1 MPYLP
6 ITLPSRGLHI
16 DSAYSTL
23 PPGFTLDS
31 LNVLPYD
38 AYKGK
43 QRLGQRRA
51 LLGAFQFNTIPTAL
65 TREVQAIVRADAYV
79 SEFATTILRQR
90 CIVVAGGEVY
100 IIDPGITTPVA
111 ATYAAS
117 TSKLNST
124 GDISVAIF
132 GNYAYFAD
140 GKKYRRMNITTA
152 SSAATVEFWG
162 TVLSSVTVVSSAGVF
177 QCTAAN
183 LTVGQPIT
191 VTGTFP
197 AGVGITGYS
206 FHETF
211 YVRSIIS
218 TSPYQFDL
226 TRTLSSPTPGAA
238 IATTVGT
245 GLTTGVTFITSGPEM
260 TIKPSSTASSIGT
273 AKAEAGERAS
283 LLVRFGGRLAL
294 SGFTPS
300 PNNWFLSK
308 INDVDDWVP
317 GSTPDDA
324 VAGNLSTKFSIPGE
338 PIIALIPMA
347 ESGLL
352 FAGRHTMTYLSADP
366 VFDTQARMIEL
377 SRSVGIVSA
386 KAWCVSD
393 SQTVYIMAQ
402 DGLYRV
408 RPNEFQVTQS
418 GRITG
423 GRLDSFFQ
431 SQKFDKLN
439 CSLGFD
445 PEIQNIYCIMSR
457 IDLPSSSTHLVYSQA
472 TDSFWAIRTGWT
484 DFQAP
489 SCIGEFPFGDARSPV
504 LALGSTSG
512 YLGWFDRNLTS
523 GVDGQAATGYKG
535 AGSPFVVDNDE
546 AAAQKIVSSLTIG
559 PVVSPNLSQVMLR
572 DMRVELTMDEPQ
584 EVGDFNTPNVRLT
597 GPFLSIL
604 SGQTAEEAIGEAIVN
619 VTVTYDPSFPAVVL
633 DGGVPFDSRT
643 NLLLRSQELTTT
655 PWGLGNTTLFI
666 PNNVLAPDGTLT
678 AETLIWNNGAPV
690 RNAYTAQSLAISPT
704 TAYTFSVWIKSIGS
718 TAKTDIF
725 IASLD
730 ASNVRRYLVAQFS
743 EQTLQSSV
751 IINSGNIWTNVSTR
765 VTSYPNNWWRVE
777 VTGTSPSDTVTGQV
791 AILNGQ
797 TGNGVIGAAV
807 WGAQLEVAPA
817 ATAYIVTTSAAATAY
832 IWDAESPYEF
842 GLQNPSSPSFTEGI
856 DNAYPQSIAP
866 HTYTTLDTLITDST
880 VRTYAF
886 GDNRIYNTGVAPS
899 NAWKIQNQVDSST
912 IATLFTRDESLPD
925 TSLDTP
931 GGVYVYENATALPL
945 PNLPGSS
952 PSPRVVVSSGTYTNT
967 NSIQIGELQSGRN
980 DALRCRIRDQ
990 AVFARIDSYGVPWA
1004 IERMAALIDPMQHT
1018 KNVKG
1023 SY

>member
-6 ITLPSRGLHI
+6 ITLPSRGLHV
-16 DSAYSTL
+16 DSAYSSL

-31 LNVLPYD
+31 INVLPYD
-38 AYKGK
+38 PYKGK

-51 LLGAFQFNTIPTAL
+51 LLGAFEFNDTSPSVV
-65 TREVQAIVRADAYV
+65 TRKVQAIVRADAYV
-79 SEFATTILRQR
+79 VAVGGTTELTQR
-90 CIVVAGGEVY
+90 CVVVAGGEVY
-100 IIDPGITTPVA
+100 IIDPGDTVPTIIA
-111 ATYAAS
+111 YASS
-117 TSKLNST
+117 TSKLDDT
-124 GDISVAIF
+124 KDISVAIF

-140 GKKYRRMNITTA
+140 GEKYRRMNITL
-152 SSAATVEFWG
+152 ATNDMRVEFWG
-162 TVLSSVTVVSSAGVF
+162 TVLSNVTLNNAGHIIFTATPLRIGDPIVITGSFAAGGGQGTISGYSFQQTVYVKQLVGTANTEVHLSATYDGATF
-177 QCTAAN
+177 GAN
-183 LTVGQPIT
+183 LTT
-191 VTGTFP
+191 TSGT
-197 AGVGITGYS
+197 TN
-206 FHETF
+206 
-211 YVRSIIS
+211 
-218 TSPYQFDL
+218 
-226 TRTLSSPTPGAA
+226 
-238 IATTVGT
+238 
-245 GLTTGVTFITSGPEM
+245 GLTFIISGPEM
-260 TIKPSSTASSIGT
+260 TIKPSSNASSIGK
-273 AKAEAGERAS
+273 AGAEAGERAS

-338 PIIALIPMA
+338 PIVALIPMA

-393 SQTVYIMAQ
+393 AQTVYIMAQ

-445 PEIQNIYCIMSR
+445 PEIQNIYCILSR
-457 IDLPSSSTHLVYSQA
+457 TDLPSSSTHLVYSQA

-484 DFQAP
+484 AFQAP

-504 LALGSTSG
+504 LALGSEDG

-523 GVDGQAATGYKG
+523 GVDGQAAVGYKG
-535 AGSPFVVDNDE
+535 GSSPFTVNNLQ

-572 DMRVELTMDEPQ
+572 DMRIELTMDEPQ
-584 EVGDFNTPNVRLT
+584 EVVDFNTPNVRLT

-619 VTVTYDPSFPAVVL
+619 VTVRYDPSFPAVVL
-633 DGGVPFDSRT
+633 DGG
-643 NLLLRSQELTTT
+643 
-655 PWGLGNTTLFI
+655 
-666 PNNVLAPDGTLT
+666 
-678 AETLIWNNGAPV
+678 
-690 RNAYTAQSLAISPT
+690 
-704 TAYTFSVWIKSIGS
+704 
-718 TAKTDIF
+718 
-725 IASLD
+725 D
-730 ASNVRRYLVAQFS
+730 AS
-743 EQTLQSSV
+743 V
-751 IINSGNIWTNVSTR
+751 I
-765 VTSYPNNWWRVE
+765 PRVE
-777 VTGTSPSDTVTGQV
+777 DPVGGYDFGVPVFVGTTG
-791 AILNGQ
+791 INL
-797 TGNGVIGAAV
+797 
-807 WGAQLEVAPA
+807 
-817 ATAYIVTTSAAATAY
+817 
-832 IWDAESPYEF
+832 
-842 GLQNPSSPSFTEGI
+842 
-856 DNAYPQSIAP
+856 AYPQSLAP
-866 HTYTTLDTLITDST
+866 HTYTTLDTLITDPT
-880 VRTYAF
+880 ARTYAF
-886 GDNRIYNTGVAPS
+886 GDNRIYNTGSPPS
-899 NAWKIQNQVDSST
+899 NGWKIQNEVNVGNIQ
-912 IATLFTRDESLPD
+912 TLFTRDESLPG

-931 GGVYVYENATALPL
+931 GGVYVYGDGIPTALPL
-945 PNLPGSS
+945 PTLPGSS
-952 PSPRVVVSSGTYTNT
+952 QSPRIVVSSGTYTNT

-990 AVFARIDSYGVPWA
+990 AVFARIDSNGVPWA
-1004 IERMAALIDPMQHT
+1004 IERMAALIDPMTHT

-1023 SY
+1023 TY

>member
-6 ITLPSRGLHI
+6 ITLPSRGLHV
-16 DSAYSTL
+16 DSAYSSL

-51 LLGAFQFNTIPTAL
+51 LLGAFEFNTIPTAL

-79 SEFATTILRQR
+79 DVSGTTILKQR

-111 ATYAAS
+111 ATYAPS

-124 GDISVAIF
+124 GNISVAIF

-152 SSAATVEFWG
+152 TSAATVEFWG

-183 LTVGQPIT
+183 LTAGQPIT
-191 VTGTFP
+191 VTGSFP
-197 AGVGITGYS
+197 SGVAISGYS

-226 TRTLSSPTPGAA
+226 TRTFTGTTPGPA
-238 IATTVGT
+238 IATTVGS
-245 GLTTGVTFITSGPEM
+245 GSTTGVTFITSGPEM

-408 RPNEFQVTQS
+408 RPNEFQITQS

-431 SQKFDKLN
+431 SQKFDQLN
-439 CSLGFD
+439 CSLGYD

-457 IDLPSSSTHLVYSQA
+457 TDLPSSSTHLVYSQA
-472 TDSFWAIRTGWT
+472 TDSFWTIRTGWT
-484 DFQAP
+484 AFQAP

-504 LALGSTSG
+504 LALGSEDG
-512 YLGWFDRNLTS
+512 YVGWFDRDLTS
-523 GVDGQAATGYKG
+523 GVDGQAATGYKSG
-535 AGSPFVVDNDE
+535 TVFTVDNNT

-559 PVVSPNLSQVMLR
+559 PVISPNLSQVMLR

-584 EVGDFNTPNVRLT
+584 EQTNFNVPNVRLT
-597 GPFLSIL
+597 GPFLSVL

-619 VTVTYDPSFPAVVL
+619 VTVTYDDSFPAVVL
-633 DGGVPFDSRT
+633 DGGLPSTSSWDPVSPYIFGVPAFGA
-643 NLLLRSQELTTT
+643 LTTGIECGY
-655 PWGLGNTTLFI
+655 P
-666 PNNVLAPDGTLT
+666 
-678 AETLIWNNGAPV
+678 E
-690 RNAYTAQSLAISPT
+690 SL
-704 TAYTFSVWIKSIGS
+704 
-718 TAKTDIF
+718 
-725 IASLD
+725 
-730 ASNVRRYLVAQFS
+730 
-743 EQTLQSSV
+743 
-751 IINSGNIWTNVSTR
+751 
-765 VTSYPNNWWRVE
+765 
-777 VTGTSPSDTVTGQV
+777 
-791 AILNGQ
+791 
-797 TGNGVIGAAV
+797 
-807 WGAQLEVAPA
+807 
-817 ATAYIVTTSAAATAY
+817 
-832 IWDAESPYEF
+832 
-842 GLQNPSSPSFTEGI
+842 
-856 DNAYPQSIAP
+856 AP
-866 HTYTTLDTLITDST
+866 HTYTTTDTLITDPT
-880 VRTYAF
+880 ARTYSF
-886 GDNRIYNTGVAPS
+886 GDNRIYNLGSAPT
-899 NAWKIQNQVDSST
+899 NNWAIQNDTGPSY
-912 IATLFTRDESLPD
+912 ATLFVRDESLPGV
-925 TSLDTP
+925 SLDTP
-931 GGVYVYENATALPL
+931 GGVYVYGNATGLPL
-945 PNLPGSS
+945 PTLPGSS
-952 PSPRVVVSSGTYTNT
+952 PSPRIVVSSGTYTNT
-967 NSIQIGELQSGRN
+967 NYIQIGELQSGRN

-1004 IERMAALIDPMQHT
+1004 VERMAALIDPMPHT

-1023 SY
+1023 TY

>member
-6 ITLPSRGLHI
+6 ITLPSRGLHV
-16 DSAYSTL
+16 DSAYSSL

-51 LLGAFQFNTIPTAL
+51 LLGAFQFNTIPTSA

-79 SEFATTILRQR
+79 NNVLTQR
-90 CIVVAGGEVY
+90 CVVVAGGEVY
-100 IIDPGITTPVA
+100 IIDPGVTTPVA

-140 GKKYRRMNITTA
+140 GNKYRRMNITANPA
-152 SSAATVEFWG
+152 SSATVEFWG
-162 TVLSSVTVVSSAGVF
+162 TVLSNVVVYNTTGHFQSDVATLSVGD
-177 QCTAAN
+177 
-183 LTVGQPIT
+183 PIV
-191 VTGTFP
+191 VTGTFA
-197 AGVGITGYS
+197 AGGGNITLYS
-206 FHETF
+206 NQETF
-211 YVRSIIS
+211 YVKQIVSA
-218 TSPYQFDL
+218 TAPYEFVL
-226 TRTLSSPTPGAA
+226 TRDPVVATGAA
-238 IATTVGT
+238 IATTKT
-245 GLTTGVTFITSGPEM
+245 GASGSTNGVTFITSGPEM
-260 TIKPSSTASSIGT
+260 TIKPPAINVGA
-273 AKAEAGERAS
+273 AKAEQGARAS

-317 GSTPDDA
+317 GSGTANEDA

-338 PIIALIPMA
+338 PIVAIIPMA

-366 VFDTQARMIEL
+366 VFETQARMIEL

-393 SQTVYIMAQ
+393 AQTVYIMAQ

-431 SQKFDKLN
+431 SQKFDQLN

-445 PEIQNIYCIMSR
+445 PEIQNIYCILSR
-457 IDLPSSSTHLVYSQA
+457 TDLPSSSTHLVYSQA
-472 TDSFWAIRTGWT
+472 TDSFWTIRTGWT
-484 DFQAP
+484 AFQAP

-504 LALGSTSG
+504 LALGSEDG
-512 YLGWFDRNLTS
+512 YIGWFDRDLTS
-523 GVDGQAATGYKG
+523 GVDGQAAVGYKG
-535 AGSPFVVDNDE
+535 GPFDVTNDE

-584 EVGDFNTPNVRLT
+584 EEQDFNTPNVRLT

-633 DGGVPFDSRT
+633 DGGDVDTAPTYT
-643 NLLLRSQELTTT
+643 NTYDGGDVNTS
-655 PWGLGNTTLFI
+655 PSYPNGIDLG
-666 PNNVLAPDGTLT
+666 
-678 AETLIWNNGAPV
+678 
-690 RNAYTAQSLAISPT
+690 YAQSL
-704 TAYTFSVWIKSIGS
+704 
-718 TAKTDIF
+718 
-725 IASLD
+725 
-730 ASNVRRYLVAQFS
+730 
-743 EQTLQSSV
+743 
-751 IINSGNIWTNVSTR
+751 
-765 VTSYPNNWWRVE
+765 
-777 VTGTSPSDTVTGQV
+777 
-791 AILNGQ
+791 
-797 TGNGVIGAAV
+797 
-807 WGAQLEVAPA
+807 
-817 ATAYIVTTSAAATAY
+817 
-832 IWDAESPYEF
+832 
-842 GLQNPSSPSFTEGI
+842 
-856 DNAYPQSIAP
+856 AP
-866 HTYTTLDTLITDST
+866 HTYTTTDTLITDPT
-880 VRTYAF
+880 ARTYSF
-886 GDNRIYNTGVAPS
+886 GANRIYNLGTAPS
-899 NAWKIQNQVDSST
+899 NNWAIQNVIGLANT
-912 IATLFTRDESLPD
+912 PTLFIRDESLPG

-931 GGVYVYENATALPL
+931 GGVYVYGDGGTVLPL
-945 PNLPGSS
+945 PTLPGSS
-952 PSPRVVVSSGTYTNT
+952 PSPRIVISSGTYTNT
-967 NSIQIGELQSGRN
+967 NYIQIGELQSGRN

-1004 IERMAALIDPMQHT
+1004 VERMAALIDPMPHT

-1023 SY
+1023 TY

>member
-6 ITLPSRGLHI
+6 ITLPSRGLHV
-16 DSAYSTL
+16 DSAYSAL

-51 LLGAFQFNTIPTAL
+51 LLGAFEFNDTGPTV
-65 TREVQAIVRADAYV
+65 TRPVQAIVRADAYV
-79 SEFATTILRQR
+79 GGVLTQR
-90 CIVVAGGEVY
+90 CVVVAGGEVY
-100 IIDPGITTPVA
+100 IIDPGVTVPYKVA
-111 ATYAAS
+111 YAAS
-117 TSKLNST
+117 TSKLNAT

-140 GKKYRRMNITTA
+140 GNKYRRMNITTA
-152 SSAATVEFWG
+152 VASAEVQFWG
-162 TVLSSVTVVSSAGVF
+162 TILSSVTVISSAGVF
-177 QCTAAN
+177 QCTGATV
-183 LTVGQPIT
+183 TVGQPIT
-191 VTGTFP
+191 VQGTFP
-197 AGVGITGYS
+197 AGVAITGYS

-218 TSPYQFDL
+218 TSPFQFDL
-226 TRTLSSPTPGAA
+226 TRTLSTPTPGAA
-238 IATTVGT
+238 IGTTVGS
-245 GLTTGVTFITSGPEM
+245 GSTTGVTFITSGPEM

-273 AKAEAGERAS
+273 AKAEQGARAS

-294 SGFTPS
+294 SGLIPS
-300 PNNWFLSK
+300 PNNWFISK

-338 PIIALIPMA
+338 PIVALIPMA

-366 VFDTQARMIEL
+366 VFETQARMIEL

-393 SQTVYIMAQ
+393 SQTVYVMAQ

-408 RPNEFQVTQS
+408 RPNEFQITQS

-431 SQKFDKLN
+431 SQKFDQLN
-439 CSLGFD
+439 CSLGYD
-445 PEIQNIYCIMSR
+445 PEIQNIYCILSR
-457 IDLPSSSTHLVYSQA
+457 TDLPSSSTHLVYSQA
-472 TDSFWAIRTGWT
+472 TDSFWTIRTGWT
-484 DFQAP
+484 AFQAP

-504 LALGSTSG
+504 LALGSEDG
-512 YLGWFDRNLTS
+512 YVGWFDRDLTS
-523 GVDGQAATGYKG
+523 GVDGQAATGYKSG
-535 AGSPFVVDNDE
+535 TVFEVTNDQ

-584 EVGDFNTPNVRLT
+584 ENQDFNTPNVRLT

-619 VTVTYDPSFPAVVL
+619 VTVTYDDSFPAVVL
-633 DGGVPFDSRT
+633 DGGIPNTSSWDPIASPYIFGEPVFGA
-643 NLLLRSQELTTT
+643 LTTGIECGY
-655 PWGLGNTTLFI
+655 P
-666 PNNVLAPDGTLT
+666 
-678 AETLIWNNGAPV
+678 E
-690 RNAYTAQSLAISPT
+690 SL
-704 TAYTFSVWIKSIGS
+704 
-718 TAKTDIF
+718 
-725 IASLD
+725 
-730 ASNVRRYLVAQFS
+730 
-743 EQTLQSSV
+743 
-751 IINSGNIWTNVSTR
+751 
-765 VTSYPNNWWRVE
+765 
-777 VTGTSPSDTVTGQV
+777 
-791 AILNGQ
+791 
-797 TGNGVIGAAV
+797 
-807 WGAQLEVAPA
+807 
-817 ATAYIVTTSAAATAY
+817 
-832 IWDAESPYEF
+832 
-842 GLQNPSSPSFTEGI
+842 
-856 DNAYPQSIAP
+856 AP
-866 HTYTTLDTLITDST
+866 HTYTTTDTLITDPT
-880 VRTYAF
+880 VRTYSF
-886 GDNRIYNTGVAPS
+886 GDNRIYNLGTAPS
-899 NAWKIQNQVDSST
+899 NNWAIQNHVGLSY
-912 IATLFTRDESLPD
+912 ATLFIRDESLPG

-931 GGVYVYENATALPL
+931 GGVYVYGNATNLPL
-945 PNLPGSS
+945 PTLPNSA
-952 PSPRVVVSSGTYTNT
+952 PSPRIVVSSGTYTNT
-967 NSIQIGELQSGRN
+967 NYIQIGELQSGRN

-1004 IERMAALIDPMQHT
+1004 VERMAALIDPMPHT

-1023 SY
+1023 TY

>member
-6 ITLPSRGLHI
+6 ITLPSRGLHV

-51 LLGAFQFNTIPTAL
+51 LLGAFEFNDTGPTV
-65 TREVQAIVRADAYV
+65 TRKVQAIVRADAYV
-79 SEFATTILRQR
+79 AGGATTVLRQR
-90 CIVVAGGEVY
+90 CVIVAGGEVY
-100 IIDPGITTPVA
+100 IIDPGETSPTK

-117 TSKLNST
+117 TSKLNSS

-140 GKKYRRMNITTA
+140 GEKYRRMNITVA
-152 SSAATVEFWG
+152 NGSAVVEFWG
-162 TVLSSVTVVSSAGVF
+162 TLLSGVTVNNTGHMLFTGTPLVLNQAVV
-177 QCTAAN
+177 A
-183 LTVGQPIT
+183 
-191 VTGTFP
+191 TGTF
-197 AGVGITGYS
+197 AGGGGQGTITGYS
-206 FHETF
+206 FQETF
-211 YVRSIIS
+211 YVKTVIS
-218 TSPYQFDL
+218 STEVELS
-226 TRTLSSPTPGAA
+226 RTVGGAV
-238 IATTVGT
+238 IATSTGT
-245 GLTTGVTFITSGPEM
+245 TNGLTWIVSGPEM
-260 TIKPSSTASSIGT
+260 TIKSPAINVGT
-273 AKAEAGERAS
+273 AKAEAGARAS

-317 GSTPDDA
+317 GSGTANDDA

-338 PIIALIPMA
+338 PIVALIPMA

-393 SQTVYIMAQ
+393 AQTVYIMAQ

-418 GRITG
+418 GRITS

-431 SQKFDKLN
+431 SQKFDKLD

-445 PEIQNIYCIMSR
+445 PEIQNIYCILSR
-457 IDLPSSSTHLVYSQA
+457 TDLPSSSTHLVYSQA

-535 AGSPFVVDNDE
+535 AGSPFVVDNDD

-584 EVGDFNTPNVRLT
+584 EVVDFNTPNVRLT

-633 DGGVPFDSRT
+633 DGGVPYDSRT
-643 NLLLRSQELTTT
+643 NLLLRSQELTTS
-655 PWGLGNTTLFI
+655 PWALGNTTLFI

-678 AETLIWNNGAPV
+678 AETLIWNNGTPV
-690 RNAYTAQSLAISPT
+690 RNAYTAQQLAISPT

-725 IASLD
+725 IASYD

-751 IINSGNIWTNVSTR
+751 IINSGNTWTNVSTR

-777 VTGTSPSDTVTGQV
+777 VTGTSPSDTVSGQL

-817 ATAYIVTTSAAATAY
+817 ATAYIPTTSAAVTAY

-899 NAWKIQNQVDSST
+899 NAWKIQNQVDPST
-912 IATLFTRDESLPD
+912 IASLFTRDESLPD

-931 GGVYVYENATALPL
+931 GGVYVYGDGIPTTYPL

-952 PSPRVVVSSGTYTNT
+952 PSPRVVVSSGTYNNT

>member
-6 ITLPSRGLHI
+6 ITLPSRGLHV
-16 DSAYSTL
+16 DSAYASL

-51 LLGAFQFNTIPTAL
+51 LLGAFEFNDTSPSVV
-65 TREVQAIVRADAYV
+65 TRRVQAIVRADAYIV
-79 SEFATTILRQR
+79 VGGGSTELTQR
-90 CIVVAGGEVY
+90 CVVVAGGEVY
-100 IIDPGITTPVA
+100 IIDPGDTVPALIA
-111 ATYAAS
+111 YAAS
-117 TSKLNST
+117 TSKLDDT
-124 GDISVAIF
+124 KDISVAIF

-140 GKKYRRMNITTA
+140 GEKYRRINITLDTG
-152 SSAATVEFWG
+152 SMRVEFWG
-162 TVLSSVTVVSSAGVF
+162 TLLSSVTVNNSGHISFA
-177 QCTAAN
+177 TATTFVVDQEIVA
-183 LTVGQPIT
+183 
-191 VTGTFP
+191 TGTLTG
-197 AGVGITGYS
+197 ATGTITGYT
-206 FHETF
+206 FHDTF
-211 YVRSIIS
+211 YVKTIHSS
-218 TSPYQFDL
+218 TSVE
-226 TRTLSSPTPGAA
+226 LSR
-238 IATTVGT
+238 TVGGATITTTSGTTT
-245 GLTTGVTFITSGPEM
+245 GLTWIISGPEM
-260 TIKPSSTASSIGT
+260 TIKPSSKASSIGK
-273 AKAEAGERAS
+273 AGAEAGERAS

-300 PNNWFLSK
+300 PNHWFLSK
-308 INDVDDWVP
+308 INDVDDWIP
-317 GSTPDDA
+317 GSGTASEDA

-393 SQTVYIMAQ
+393 AQTVYIMAQ

-445 PEIQNIYCIMSR
+445 PEIQNIYCILSR
-457 IDLPSSSTHLVYSQA
+457 TDLPSSSTHLVYSQA

-484 DFQAP
+484 SFQAP

-504 LALGSTSG
+504 LALGSEDG

-535 AGSPFVVDNDE
+535 VGSPFTVDNNQ

-584 EVGDFNTPNVRLT
+584 EEQDFNTPNVRLT

-633 DGGVPFDSRT
+633 DGGVPDDSRT

-655 PWGLGNTTLFI
+655 PWGLANVTLFT
-666 PNNVLAPDGTLT
+666 PNNVIAPDGTTT
-678 AETLIWNNGAPV
+678 AETLIWNNGATV
-690 RNAYTAQSLAISPT
+690 NNAYTIQSIALNAT
-704 TAYTFSVWIKSIGS
+704 TAYTYSVWIKSIGS
-718 TAKTDIF
+718 TAKTNVMLI
-725 IASLD
+725 SRD
-730 ASNVRRYLVAQFS
+730 ASNASRYLVAQFS

-751 IINSGNIWTNVSTR
+751 IINSANIWTNVSTR

-777 VTGTSPSDTVTGQV
+777 LTGTSPSDTVNGYV
-791 AILNGQ
+791 AILTGQ

-807 WGAQLEVAPA
+807 WGAQLEKAPA
-817 ATAYIVTTSAAATAY
+817 ATAYIQTTSAAVTAY

-856 DNAYPQSIAP
+856 DNAYPESLAP

-886 GDNRIYNTGVAPS
+886 GNNRIYNRGVAP
-899 NAWKIQNQVDSST
+899 NNDWVIQNDTGTSNE
-912 IATLFTRDESLPD
+912 TLFTRDESLPE

-931 GGVYVYENATALPL
+931 GGVYVYGDGIPTALPL

-952 PSPRVVVSSGTYTNT
+952 PSPRIVVSSGTYTNT
-967 NSIQIGELQSGRN
+967 NFIQIGELQSGRN

-1004 IERMAALIDPMQHT
+1004 VERMAALIDPMPHT

-1023 SY
+1023 TY

>member
-6 ITLPSRGLHI
+6 ITLPSRGLHV

-79 SEFATTILRQR
+79 SESGTTILRQR

-111 ATYAAS
+111 ANYAPS

-152 SSAATVEFWG
+152 TSAATVEFWG
-162 TVLSSVTVVSSAGVF
+162 TVLSSVTVVTSAGVF

-218 TSPYQFDL
+218 TSPYTFDL
-226 TRTLSSPTPGAA
+226 TRVLTTSPVGAA
-238 IATTVGT
+238 IGTTVGS
-245 GLTTGVTFITSGPEM
+245 GSTTGVTFITSGPEM

-273 AKAEAGERAS
+273 AKAEQGERAS

-294 SGFTPS
+294 SGFVPS

-338 PIIALIPMA
+338 PIVALIPMA

-393 SQTVYIMAQ
+393 SQTVYVMAQ

-408 RPNEFQVTQS
+408 RPNEFQITQS

-431 SQKFDKLN
+431 SQKFDQLN
-439 CSLGFD
+439 CSLGYD
-445 PEIQNIYCIMSR
+445 PEIQNIYCILSR
-457 IDLPSSSTHLVYSQA
+457 TDLPSSSTHLVYSQA
-472 TDSFWAIRTGWT
+472 TDSFWTIRTGWT
-484 DFQAP
+484 AFQAP

-504 LALGSTSG
+504 LALGSEDG
-512 YLGWFDRNLTS
+512 YVGWFDRDLTS
-523 GVDGQAATGYKG
+523 GVDGQAATGYKSG
-535 AGSPFVVDNDE
+535 TVFTVNNNT

-584 EVGDFNTPNVRLT
+584 EQTNFNDPNVRLT

-619 VTVTYDPSFPAVVL
+619 VTVTYDDSFPAVVL
-633 DGGVPFDSRT
+633 DGGLP
-643 NLLLRSQELTTT
+643 
-655 PWGLGNTTLFI
+655 NTSSWDPVSPYIF
-666 PNNVLAPDGTLT
+666 
-678 AETLIWNNGAPV
+678 GAPV
-690 RNAYTAQSLAISPT
+690 FGALTTGIECGYPESL
-704 TAYTFSVWIKSIGS
+704 
-718 TAKTDIF
+718 
-725 IASLD
+725 
-730 ASNVRRYLVAQFS
+730 
-743 EQTLQSSV
+743 
-751 IINSGNIWTNVSTR
+751 
-765 VTSYPNNWWRVE
+765 
-777 VTGTSPSDTVTGQV
+777 
-791 AILNGQ
+791 
-797 TGNGVIGAAV
+797 
-807 WGAQLEVAPA
+807 
-817 ATAYIVTTSAAATAY
+817 
-832 IWDAESPYEF
+832 
-842 GLQNPSSPSFTEGI
+842 
-856 DNAYPQSIAP
+856 AP
-866 HTYTTLDTLITDST
+866 HTYITTDTLITDPT
-880 VRTYAF
+880 VRTYSF
-886 GDNRIYNTGVAPS
+886 GDNRIYNLGTAPS
-899 NAWKIQNQVDSST
+899 NNWAIQNDTGPSY
-912 IATLFTRDESLPD
+912 ATLFIRDESLPG

-931 GGVYVYENATALPL
+931 GGVYVYGNATNLPL
-945 PNLPGSS
+945 PTLPDSS
-952 PSPRVVVSSGTYTNT
+952 PSPRIVVSSGTYTNT
-967 NSIQIGELQSGRN
+967 NYIQIGELQSGRN

-1004 IERMAALIDPMQHT
+1004 VERMAALIDPMPHT

-1023 SY
+1023 TY

>member
-6 ITLPSRGLHI
+6 ITLPSRGLHV
-16 DSAYSTL
+16 DSAYSSL

-31 LNVLPYD
+31 INVLPYD
-38 AYKGK
+38 PYKGK

-51 LLGAFQFNTIPTAL
+51 LLGAFEFNDTSPSVV
-65 TREVQAIVRADAYV
+65 TRRVQAIVRADAYV
-79 SEFATTILRQR
+79 VAVGGPTELTQR
-90 CIVVAGGEVY
+90 CVVVAGGEVY
-100 IIDPGITTPVA
+100 IIDPGDTSPNLIA
-111 ATYAAS
+111 YAAS
-117 TSKLNST
+117 TSKLDDT
-124 GDISVAIF
+124 KDISVAIF

-140 GKKYRRMNITTA
+140 GEKYRRMNITLA
-152 SSAATVEFWG
+152 PNDMRVEFWG
-162 TVLSSVTVVSSAGVF
+162 TLLSSVTVNNSGHISFA
-177 QCTAAN
+177 TATTFVVDQEIVA
-183 LTVGQPIT
+183 
-191 VTGTFP
+191 TGTL
-197 AGVGITGYS
+197 TGATGTINGYT
-206 FHETF
+206 FHDTF
-211 YVRSIIS
+211 YVKTIHSS
-218 TSPYQFDL
+218 TSVEL
-226 TRTLSSPTPGAA
+226 SRTVGGAT
-238 IATTVGT
+238 IATNSGTTT
-245 GLTTGVTFITSGPEM
+245 GLTWIISGPEM
-260 TIKPSSTASSIGT
+260 TIKPSSKASSIG
-273 AKAEAGERAS
+273 KAGDEAGARAS

-317 GSTPDDA
+317 GATPDDA

-338 PIIALIPMA
+338 PIVALIPMA

-393 SQTVYIMAQ
+393 AQTVYIMAQ

-445 PEIQNIYCIMSR
+445 PEIQNIYCILSR
-457 IDLPSSSTHLVYSQA
+457 TDLPSSSTHLVYSQA

-484 DFQAP
+484 AFQAP

-504 LALGSTSG
+504 LALGSEDG

-523 GVDGQAATGYKG
+523 GVDGQAAVGYKG
-535 AGSPFVVDNDE
+535 GSSPFTVSNLQ

-584 EVGDFNTPNVRLT
+584 EVVDFNTPNVRLT

-619 VTVTYDPSFPAVVL
+619 VTVRYDPSFPAIVL
-633 DGGVPFDSRT
+633 DGGDVF
-643 NLLLRSQELTTT
+643 TT
-655 PWGLGNTTLFI
+655 P
-666 PNNVLAPDGTLT
+666 
-678 AETLIWNNGAPV
+678 
-690 RNAYTAQSLAISPT
+690 AYTNT
-704 TAYTFSVWIKSIGS
+704 YDGG
-718 TAKTDIF
+718 
-725 IASLD
+725 
-730 ASNVRRYLVAQFS
+730 
-743 EQTLQSSV
+743 LQSET
-751 IINSGNIWTNVSTR
+751 I
-765 VTSYPNNWWRVE
+765 
-777 VTGTSPSDTVTGQV
+777 
-791 AILNGQ
+791 
-797 TGNGVIGAAV
+797 
-807 WGAQLEVAPA
+807 
-817 ATAYIVTTSAAATAY
+817 
-832 IWDAESPYEF
+832 PYT
-842 GLQNPSSPSFTEGI
+842 PSFPNGI
-856 DNAYPQSIAP
+856 NLAYPQSLAP
-866 HTYTTLDTLITDST
+866 HTYTTLDTLITDPT
-880 VRTYAF
+880 ARTYAF
-886 GDNRIYNTGVAPS
+886 GDNRIYNTGSPPT
-899 NAWKIQNQVDSST
+899 NIWKIQNEVGPLDIQ
-912 IATLFTRDESLPD
+912 TLFTRDESLPG

-931 GGVYVYENATALPL
+931 GGVYVYGDGIPTALPL
-945 PNLPGSS
+945 PTLPGSS
-952 PSPRVVVSSGTYTNT
+952 QSPRIVVSSGTYTNT
-967 NSIQIGELQSGRN
+967 NFIQIGELQSGRN

-990 AVFARIDSYGVPWA
+990 AVFARIDSNGVPWA
-1004 IERMAALIDPMQHT
+1004 IERMAALIDPMTHT

-1023 SY
+1023 TY

>member
-51 LLGAFQFNTIPTAL
+51 LLGAFEFNDTGPPAV
-65 TREVQAIVRADAYV
+65 TRKVQAIVRADAYV
-79 SEFATTILRQR
+79 AGGATTELRQR
-90 CIVVAGGEVY
+90 CVIVAGGEVY
-100 IIDPGITTPVA
+100 IIDPGETSPTK

-117 TSKLNST
+117 TSKLNSS

-140 GKKYRRMNITTA
+140 GEKYRRMNITVA
-152 SSAATVEFWG
+152 NGSAVVEFWG
-162 TVLSSVTVVSSAGVF
+162 RTLTVTSIAASKFVCTATTLVVSQPVVVFGVN
-177 QCTAAN
+177 T
-183 LTVGQPIT
+183 G
-191 VTGTFP
+191 TGTF
-197 AGVGITGYS
+197 
-206 FHETF
+206 
-211 YVRSIIS
+211 
-218 TSPYQFDL
+218 SPYTAPQLYYIVVTNGTTTFE
-226 TRTLSSPTPGAA
+226 LSTTSGGAA
-238 IATTVGT
+238 ITHNNGT
-245 GLTTGVTFITSGPEM
+245 IIGLTFLVDGPEM
-260 TIKPSSTASSIGT
+260 SIRPTGASVTKPG
-273 AKAEAGERAS
+273 AETGARAS

-308 INDVDDWVP
+308 INDVDDWIP
-317 GSTPDDA
+317 GLASANDDA

-338 PIIALIPMA
+338 PIVALIPMA

-366 VFDTQARMIEL
+366 VFETQARMIEL

-393 SQTVYIMAQ
+393 AQTVYIMSQ

-431 SQKFDKLN
+431 SQKFDKLD

-457 IDLPSSSTHLVYSQA
+457 TDLPSSSTHLVYSQA

-512 YLGWFDRNLTS
+512 YVGWFDRNLTS

-535 AGSPFVVDNDE
+535 VGSPFEVTNDE

-584 EVGDFNTPNVRLT
+584 EEQNFNTPNVRLT

-633 DGGVPFDSRT
+633 DGGVPDDSRT
-643 NLLLRSQELTTT
+643 NLLLRSQELTTS
-655 PWGLGNTTLFI
+655 PAWSLGGTTLFI

-678 AETLIWNNGAPV
+678 AETLIWNSGATV
-690 RNAYTAQSLAISPT
+690 RNAYTIQTIAISPT
-704 TAYTFSVWIKSIGS
+704 TTYTYSAWIKSIGS
-718 TAKTDIF
+718 TAKTDIM
-725 IASLD
+725 IRSRNAGGSD
-730 ASNVRRYLVAQFS
+730 RALVAEFS
-743 EQTLQSSV
+743 EQTLTSSV
-751 IINSGNIWTNVSTR
+751 VLNTGNVWTNVSTR

-777 VTGTSPSDTVTGQV
+777 ITGTSPSDTVSGDV
-791 AILNGQ
+791 SILTGQ

-817 ATAYIVTTSAAATAY
+817 ATAYILTTSAAVTAT
-832 IWDAESPYEF
+832 IWDAQSPYEF

-856 DNAYPQSIAP
+856 ENAYPQSVAP

-880 VRTYAF
+880 ARTYAF
-886 GDNRIYNTGVAPS
+886 GDNRVYNLGTAPS
-899 NAWKIQNQVDSST
+899 NQWAIQNDIGPSYE
-912 IATLFTRDESLPD
+912 TLFVRDESLPD

-931 GGVYVYENATALPL
+931 GGVYVYENATALAL
-945 PNLPGSS
+945 PILPGSS

>member
-1 MPYLP
+1 
-6 ITLPSRGLHI
+6 
-16 DSAYSTL
+16 
-23 PPGFTLDS
+23 
-31 LNVLPYD
+31 
-38 AYKGK
+38 
-43 QRLGQRRA
+43 
-51 LLGAFQFNTIPTAL
+51 LLGAFEFNDTGPTV
-65 TREVQAIVRADAYV
+65 TRPVQAIVRADAYV
-79 SEFATTILRQR
+79 SESSTTILKQR
-90 CIVVAGGEVY
+90 CVVVAGGEVY
-100 IIDPGITTPVA
+100 IIDPSDTVPYKVS
-111 ATYAAS
+111 YAAS
-117 TSKLNST
+117 TSKLNAT
-124 GDISVAIF
+124 GDIAVAIF

-140 GKKYRRMNITTA
+140 GNKYRRMNITTA
-152 SSAATVEFWG
+152 PASAVVEFWG

-226 TRTLSSPTPGAA
+226 TRVLTTSPVGAA
-238 IATTVGT
+238 IATTVGS
-245 GLTTGVTFITSGPEM
+245 GSTTGVTFITSGPEM
-260 TIKPSSTASSIGT
+260 TIKPSSTANSIGT
-273 AKAEAGERAS
+273 AKAEQGERAS

-393 SQTVYIMAQ
+393 AQTVYIMAQ

-445 PEIQNIYCIMSR
+445 PEIQNIYCILSR
-457 IDLPSSSTHLVYSQA
+457 TDLPSSSTHLVYSQA

-484 DFQAP
+484 AFQAP

-504 LALGSTSG
+504 LALGSEDG

-523 GVDGQAATGYKG
+523 GVDGQAAVGYKG
-535 AGSPFVVDNDE
+535 GSSPFTVDNLQ

-584 EVGDFNTPNVRLT
+584 EVVDFNTPNVRLT

-619 VTVTYDPSFPAVVL
+619 VTVRYDSSFPAVVL
-633 DGGVPFDSRT
+633 DGGLP
-643 NLLLRSQELTTT
+643 
-655 PWGLGNTTLFI
+655 NTSSW
-666 PNNVLAPDGTLT
+666 D
-678 AETLIWNNGAPV
+678 PV
-690 RNAYTAQSLAISPT
+690 
-704 TAYTFSVWIKSIGS
+704 
-718 TAKTDIF
+718 
-725 IASLD
+725 
-730 ASNVRRYLVAQFS
+730 
-743 EQTLQSSV
+743 
-751 IINSGNIWTNVSTR
+751 
-765 VTSYPNNWWRVE
+765 
-777 VTGTSPSDTVTGQV
+777 
-791 AILNGQ
+791 
-797 TGNGVIGAAV
+797 
-807 WGAQLEVAPA
+807 
-817 ATAYIVTTSAAATAY
+817 
-832 IWDAESPYEF
+832 SPYDF
-842 GLQNPSSPSFTEGI
+842 GVPVFVGTTGI
-856 DNAYPQSIAP
+856 NLAYPQSLAP
-866 HTYTTLDTLITDST
+866 HTYTTLDTLITDPT
-880 VRTYAF
+880 ARTYAF
-886 GDNRIYNTGVAPS
+886 GDNRIYNTGSPPS
-899 NAWKIQNQVDSST
+899 NGWKIQNEVGPFNFQS
-912 IATLFTRDESLPD
+912 LFTRDESLPG

-931 GGVYVYENATALPL
+931 GGVYVYGDGIPTALPL
-945 PNLPGSS
+945 PTLPGSS
-952 PSPRVVVSSGTYTNT
+952 QSPRIVVSSGTYTNT
-967 NSIQIGELQSGRN
+967 NFIQIGELQSGRN

-990 AVFARIDSYGVPWA
+990 AVFARIDSNGVPWA
-1004 IERMAALIDPMQHT
+1004 IERMAALIDPMTHT

-1023 SY
+1023 TY

>member
-6 ITLPSRGLHI
+6 ITLPSRGLHV
-16 DSAYSTL
+16 DSAYSSL

-51 LLGAFQFNTIPTAL
+51 LLGAFQFNTIPTSA

-79 SEFATTILRQR
+79 NSVLTQR
-90 CIVVAGGEVY
+90 CVVVAGGEVY
-100 IIDPGITTPVA
+100 IIDPGVTTPVA

-140 GKKYRRMNITTA
+140 GNKYRRMNITVSPA
-152 SSAATVEFWG
+152 SSAVVEFWG
-162 TVLSSVTVVSSAGVF
+162 TVLSNVVVHNTTGHFQSDVATLSVGD
-177 QCTAAN
+177 
-183 LTVGQPIT
+183 PIV
-191 VTGTFP
+191 VTGTFA
-197 AGVGITGYS
+197 AGGGNITGYT
-206 FHETF
+206 FQETF
-211 YVRSIIS
+211 YVKTIVSA
-218 TSPYQFDL
+218 TAPYEFEL
-226 TRTLSSPTPGAA
+226 TRDPVVATGAA
-238 IATTVGT
+238 IATTKT
-245 GLTTGVTFITSGPEM
+245 GASGSTTGVTFITSGPEM
-260 TIKPSSTASSIGT
+260 TIKPPSINVGA
-273 AKAEAGERAS
+273 AKAEAGARAS

-294 SGFTPS
+294 SGFIPS

-338 PIIALIPMA
+338 PIVAIIPMA

-366 VFDTQARMIEL
+366 VFETQARMIEL

-393 SQTVYIMAQ
+393 AQTVYIMAQ

-431 SQKFDKLN
+431 SQKFDQLN

-445 PEIQNIYCIMSR
+445 PEIQNIYCILSR
-457 IDLPSSSTHLVYSQA
+457 TDLPSSSTHLVYSQA
-472 TDSFWAIRTGWT
+472 TDSFWTIRTGWT
-484 DFQAP
+484 AFQAP

-504 LALGSTSG
+504 LALGSEDG
-512 YLGWFDRNLTS
+512 YIGWFDRDLTS
-523 GVDGQAATGYKG
+523 GVDGQAAVGYKG
-535 AGSPFVVDNDE
+535 GPFDVTNDE

-584 EVGDFNTPNVRLT
+584 EEQDFNTPNVRLT

-633 DGGVPFDSRT
+633 DGGDVDTAPTYT
-643 NLLLRSQELTTT
+643 NTYDGGNVNTS
-655 PWGLGNTTLFI
+655 PSYPNGIDLG
-666 PNNVLAPDGTLT
+666 
-678 AETLIWNNGAPV
+678 
-690 RNAYTAQSLAISPT
+690 YAQSL
-704 TAYTFSVWIKSIGS
+704 
-718 TAKTDIF
+718 
-725 IASLD
+725 
-730 ASNVRRYLVAQFS
+730 
-743 EQTLQSSV
+743 
-751 IINSGNIWTNVSTR
+751 
-765 VTSYPNNWWRVE
+765 
-777 VTGTSPSDTVTGQV
+777 
-791 AILNGQ
+791 
-797 TGNGVIGAAV
+797 
-807 WGAQLEVAPA
+807 
-817 ATAYIVTTSAAATAY
+817 
-832 IWDAESPYEF
+832 
-842 GLQNPSSPSFTEGI
+842 
-856 DNAYPQSIAP
+856 AP
-866 HTYTTLDTLITDST
+866 HTYTTTDTLITDPT
-880 VRTYAF
+880 ARTYSF
-886 GDNRIYNTGVAPS
+886 GANRIYNLGTAPS
-899 NAWKIQNQVDSST
+899 NNWAIQNVIGLANT
-912 IATLFTRDESLPD
+912 PTLFIRDESLPG

-931 GGVYVYENATALPL
+931 GGVYVYGDGGTVLPL
-945 PNLPGSS
+945 PTLPGSS
-952 PSPRVVVSSGTYTNT
+952 PSPRIVVSSGTYTNT
-967 NSIQIGELQSGRN
+967 NYIQIGELQSGRN

-1004 IERMAALIDPMQHT
+1004 IERMAALIDPMPHT

-1023 SY
+1023 TY

>member
-6 ITLPSRGLHI
+6 ITLPSRGLHV
-16 DSAYSTL
+16 DSAYSSL

-51 LLGAFQFNTIPTAL
+51 LLGAFEFNDTGPTV
-65 TREVQAIVRADAYV
+65 TRPVQAIVRADAYV
-79 SEFATTILRQR
+79 GGVLTQR
-90 CIVVAGGEVY
+90 CVVVAGGEVY
-100 IIDPGITTPVA
+100 IIDPGVTVPYKVA
-111 ATYAAS
+111 YAAS
-117 TSKLNST
+117 TSKLNDS

-140 GKKYRRMNITTA
+140 GNKYRRMNITTA
-152 SSAATVEFWG
+152 VASAEVQFWG
-162 TVLSSVTVVSSAGVF
+162 TILSSVTVISSAGVF
-177 QCTAAN
+177 QCTGATV
-183 LTVGQPIT
+183 TVGQPIT
-191 VTGTFP
+191 VQGTFP
-197 AGVGITGYS
+197 AGVAITDYS

-218 TSPYQFDL
+218 TSPFQFDL
-226 TRTLSSPTPGAA
+226 TRTLSTPTPGAA
-238 IATTVGT
+238 IGTTVGS
-245 GLTTGVTFITSGPEM
+245 GSTTGVTFITSGPEM

-273 AKAEAGERAS
+273 AKAEQGARAS

-294 SGFTPS
+294 SGLIPS
-300 PNNWFLSK
+300 PNNWFISK

-338 PIIALIPMA
+338 PIVALIPMA

-366 VFDTQARMIEL
+366 VFETQARMIEL

-393 SQTVYIMAQ
+393 SQTVYVMAQ

-408 RPNEFQVTQS
+408 RPNEFQITQS

-431 SQKFDKLN
+431 SQKFDQLN
-439 CSLGFD
+439 CSLGYD
-445 PEIQNIYCIMSR
+445 PEIQNIYCILSR
-457 IDLPSSSTHLVYSQA
+457 TDLPSSSTHLVYSQA
-472 TDSFWAIRTGWT
+472 TDSFWTIRTGWT
-484 DFQAP
+484 AFQAP

-504 LALGSTSG
+504 LALGSEDG
-512 YLGWFDRNLTS
+512 YVGWFDRDLTS
-523 GVDGQAATGYKG
+523 GVDGQAATGYKSG
-535 AGSPFVVDNDE
+535 TVFEVTNDQ

-584 EVGDFNTPNVRLT
+584 ENQDFNTPNVRLT

-619 VTVTYDPSFPAVVL
+619 VTVTYDDSFPAVVL
-633 DGGVPFDSRT
+633 DGGLPNTSSWDPIVSPYDFGVPVFGA
-643 NLLLRSQELTTT
+643 LTT
-655 PWGLGNTTLFI
+655 
-666 PNNVLAPDGTLT
+666 
-678 AETLIWNNGAPV
+678 
-690 RNAYTAQSLAISPT
+690 
-704 TAYTFSVWIKSIGS
+704 
-718 TAKTDIF
+718 
-725 IASLD
+725 
-730 ASNVRRYLVAQFS
+730 
-743 EQTLQSSV
+743 
-751 IINSGNIWTNVSTR
+751 
-765 VTSYPNNWWRVE
+765 
-777 VTGTSPSDTVTGQV
+777 
-791 AILNGQ
+791 
-797 TGNGVIGAAV
+797 
-807 WGAQLEVAPA
+807 
-817 ATAYIVTTSAAATAY
+817 
-832 IWDAESPYEF
+832 
-842 GLQNPSSPSFTEGI
+842 GI
-856 DNAYPQSIAP
+856 ECGYPQSLAP
-866 HTYTTLDTLITDST
+866 HTYTTTDTLITDPT
-880 VRTYAF
+880 ARTYVF
-886 GDNRIYNTGVAPS
+886 GDNRIYNLGSGGTNNWA
-899 NAWKIQNQVDSST
+899 IQNDIGPSYQK
-912 IATLFTRDESLPD
+912 LFIRDESLPG

-931 GGVYVYENATALPL
+931 GGVYVYENATNLPL
-945 PNLPGSS
+945 PTLPDSS
-952 PSPRVVVSSGTYTNT
+952 PSPRIVVSSGTYTNT
-967 NSIQIGELQSGRN
+967 NYIQIGELQSGRN

-1004 IERMAALIDPMQHT
+1004 VERMAALIDPMPHT

-1023 SY
+1023 TY

>member
-6 ITLPSRGLHI
+6 ITLPSRGLHV
-16 DSAYSTL
+16 DSAYSSL

-51 LLGAFQFNTIPTAL
+51 LLGAFEFNDTGPTV
-65 TREVQAIVRADAYV
+65 TRPVQAIVRADAYV
-79 SEFATTILRQR
+79 SESGTTVLRQR
-90 CIVVAGGEVY
+90 CVVVAGGEVY
-100 IIDPGITTPVA
+100 IIDPGDTVPYKVA
-111 ATYAAS
+111 YAAS
-117 TSKLNST
+117 TSKLNAT

-132 GNYAYFAD
+132 GNYAYFVD
-140 GKKYRRMNITTA
+140 GNKYRRMNITTA
-152 SSAATVEFWG
+152 PASAEVQFWG
-162 TVLSSVTVVSSAGVF
+162 TLLSSVTVNNSGHISFA
-177 QCTAAN
+177 TA
-183 LTVGQPIT
+183 TTFVVGQEI
-191 VTGTFP
+191 VATGTLTG
-197 AGVGITGYS
+197 ATGTITGYT

-211 YVRSIIS
+211 YVKTVISS
-218 TSPYQFDL
+218 TSVEL
-226 TRTLSSPTPGAA
+226 SRTPTGVA
-238 IATTVGT
+238 IATSSGTTT
-245 GLTTGVTFITSGPEM
+245 GLTWIISGPEM
-260 TIKPSSTASSIGT
+260 TIKPSSNASSIGK
-273 AKAEAGERAS
+273 AGAEAGERAS

-308 INDVDDWVP
+308 INDVDDWIP
-317 GSTPDDA
+317 GSGTANEDA

-338 PIIALIPMA
+338 PIVALIPMA

-393 SQTVYIMAQ
+393 AQTVYIMAQ

-445 PEIQNIYCIMSR
+445 PEIQNIYCILSR
-457 IDLPSSSTHLVYSQA
+457 TDLPSSSTHLVYSQA

-484 DFQAP
+484 AFQAP

-535 AGSPFVVDNDE
+535 AGSPFTVDNNQ
-546 AAAQKIVSSLTIG
+546 AAAQKIVSALTIG

-584 EVGDFNTPNVRLT
+584 EEQDFNSPNVRLT

-643 NLLLRSQELTTT
+643 NLLLRSQELTTS
-655 PWGLGNTTLFI
+655 PWRLGGTTLFI

-678 AETLIWNNGAPV
+678 AETLIWNAGATV
-690 RNAYTAQSLAISPT
+690 RNAFTLQDIAISPT
-704 TAYTFSVWIKSIGS
+704 TTYTYSAWIKSIGS
-718 TAKTDIF
+718 TAKTDIM
-725 IASLD
+725 IRSKNAGGSD
-730 ASNVRRYLVAQFS
+730 RALVAEFS
-743 EQTLQSSV
+743 EQTLTSSV
-751 IINSGNIWTNVSTR
+751 VLNSGNVWTNVSTR

-777 VTGTSPSDTVTGQV
+777 VTGTSPSDTVSGDV
-791 AILNGQ
+791 SILTGQ

-807 WGAQLEVAPA
+807 WGAQLEVFPA
-817 ATAYIVTTSAAATAY
+817 ATAYIPTTSAAATAY
-832 IWDAESPYEF
+832 IWDAESPYDF
-842 GLQNPSSPSFTEGI
+842 GQATFGTITTGI
-856 DNAYPQSIAP
+856 DNAYPESLAP

-886 GDNRIYNTGVAPS
+886 GDNRIYNFGVAP
-899 NAWKIQNQVDSST
+899 NNNWKIQNDIGPSY
-912 IATLFTRDESLPD
+912 ATLFIRDESLPE

-931 GGVYVYENATALPL
+931 GGVYVYGDGGTVLPL
-945 PNLPGSS
+945 PDLPGSS
-952 PSPRVVVSSGTYTNT
+952 PSPRIVVSSGTYTNT
-967 NSIQIGELQSGRN
+967 NFIQIGELQSGRN

-1004 IERMAALIDPMQHT
+1004 IERMAALIDPMTHT

>member
-6 ITLPSRGLHI
+6 ITLPSRGLHV
-16 DSAYSTL
+16 DSAYSSL

-31 LNVLPYD
+31 INVLPYD
-38 AYKGK
+38 PYKGK

-51 LLGAFQFNTIPTAL
+51 LLGAFQFNTLPTAA
-65 TREVQAIVRADAYV
+65 TRKVQAIVRADAYV
-79 SEFATTILRQR
+79 VADSGSTELTQR
-90 CIVVAGGEVY
+90 CVVVAGGEVY
-100 IIDPGITTPVA
+100 IIDPGDTVPTHIA
-111 ATYAAS
+111 YASS
-117 TSKLNST
+117 TSKLDDT
-124 GDISVAIF
+124 KDISVAIF

-140 GKKYRRMNITTA
+140 GEKYRRMNITLAT
-152 SSAATVEFWG
+152 SAMRVEFWG
-162 TVLSSVTVVSSAGVF
+162 TVLSNVILNNASHITFTATPLRIGQEIVITGSFAAGG
-177 QCTAAN
+177 
-183 LTVGQPIT
+183 GQ
-191 VTGTFP
+191 GT
-197 AGVGITGYS
+197 ISGYS
-206 FHETF
+206 FQQTV
-211 YVRSIIS
+211 YVKQLIG
-218 TSPYQFDL
+218 TANDEVH
-226 TRTLSSPTPGAA
+226 LS
-238 IATTVGT
+238 ATYD
-245 GLTTGVTFITSGPEM
+245 GVTFGPNLTTTSGTTNGLTFIISGPEM
-260 TIKPSSTASSIGT
+260 TIKPSSNASSIGA

-338 PIIALIPMA
+338 PIVALIPMA

-366 VFDTQARMIEL
+366 VFATQARMIEL

-393 SQTVYIMAQ
+393 AQTVYIMAQ

-431 SQKFDKLN
+431 SQKFDKLD

-445 PEIQNIYCIMSR
+445 PEIQNIYCILSR
-457 IDLPSSSTHLVYSQA
+457 TDLPSSSTHLVYSQA

-484 DFQAP
+484 AFQAP

-504 LALGSTSG
+504 LALGSEDG

-523 GVDGQAATGYKG
+523 GVDGQAAVGYKG
-535 AGSPFVVDNDE
+535 GSSPFTVNNLQ

-572 DMRVELTMDEPQ
+572 DMRIELTMDEPQ
-584 EVGDFNTPNVRLT
+584 EVVDFNTPNVRLT

-619 VTVTYDPSFPAVVL
+619 VTVRYDPSFPAVVL
-633 DGGVPFDSRT
+633 DGG
-643 NLLLRSQELTTT
+643 
-655 PWGLGNTTLFI
+655 
-666 PNNVLAPDGTLT
+666 
-678 AETLIWNNGAPV
+678 
-690 RNAYTAQSLAISPT
+690 
-704 TAYTFSVWIKSIGS
+704 
-718 TAKTDIF
+718 
-725 IASLD
+725 D
-730 ASNVRRYLVAQFS
+730 AS
-743 EQTLQSSV
+743 V
-751 IINSGNIWTNVSTR
+751 I
-765 VTSYPNNWWRVE
+765 PRVE
-777 VTGTSPSDTVTGQV
+777 DPVGGYDFGVPVFVGTTG
-791 AILNGQ
+791 INL
-797 TGNGVIGAAV
+797 
-807 WGAQLEVAPA
+807 
-817 ATAYIVTTSAAATAY
+817 
-832 IWDAESPYEF
+832 
-842 GLQNPSSPSFTEGI
+842 
-856 DNAYPQSIAP
+856 AYPQSLAP
-866 HTYTTLDTLITDST
+866 HTYTTLDTLITDPT
-880 VRTYAF
+880 ARTYAF
-886 GDNRIYNTGVAPS
+886 GDNRIFNTGSPPS
-899 NAWKIQNQVDSST
+899 NGWKIQNEVNVGNIQ
-912 IATLFTRDESLPD
+912 TLFTRDESLPG

-931 GGVYVYENATALPL
+931 GGVYVYGDGIPTALPL
-945 PNLPGSS
+945 PTLPGSS
-952 PSPRVVVSSGTYTNT
+952 QSPRIVVSSGTYTNT

-990 AVFARIDSYGVPWA
+990 AVFARIDSNGVPWA
-1004 IERMAALIDPMQHT
+1004 IERMAALIDPMTHT

-1023 SY
+1023 TY

>member
-6 ITLPSRGLHI
+6 ITLPSRGLHV
-16 DSAYSTL
+16 DSAYSSL

-31 LNVLPYD
+31 INVLPYD
-38 AYKGK
+38 PYKGK

-51 LLGAFQFNTIPTAL
+51 LLGAFEFNDTSPSVV
-65 TREVQAIVRADAYV
+65 TRKVQAIVRADAYV
-79 SEFATTILRQR
+79 VADGGSTELTQR
-90 CIVVAGGEVY
+90 CVVVAGGEVY
-100 IIDPGITTPVA
+100 IIDPGDTVPTIIA
-111 ATYAAS
+111 YASS
-117 TSKLNST
+117 TSKLDDT
-124 GDISVAIF
+124 KDISVAIF

-140 GKKYRRMNITTA
+140 GEKYRRMNITLA
-152 SSAATVEFWG
+152 PNDMRVEFWG
-162 TVLSSVTVVSSAGVF
+162 TILSNVTIHNSTGHIRF
-177 QCTAAN
+177 TATP
-183 LTVGQPIT
+183 LTVDQPIV
-191 VTGTFP
+191 VTGTFTG
-197 AGVGITGYS
+197 AGIGAISLYA
-206 FHETF
+206 FQETF
-211 YVRSIIS
+211 YVKSIVG
-218 TSPYQFDL
+218 TANNEVE
-226 TRTLSSPTPGAA
+226 LSRTPGGPHL
-238 IATTVGT
+238 ATTAGNT
-245 GLTTGVTFITSGPEM
+245 NGLTFIISGPEM
-260 TIKPSSTASSIGT
+260 TIKPSSNASSIGA
-273 AKAEAGERAS
+273 AKAEVGERAS

-338 PIIALIPMA
+338 PIVALIPMA

-377 SRSVGIVSA
+377 SRSVGIVSS

-393 SQTVYIMAQ
+393 AQTVYIMAQ

-445 PEIQNIYCIMSR
+445 PEIQNIYCILSR
-457 IDLPSSSTHLVYSQA
+457 TDLPSSSTHLVYSQA

-484 DFQAP
+484 AFQAP

-504 LALGSTSG
+504 LALGSEDG

-523 GVDGQAATGYKG
+523 GVDGQAAVGYKG
-535 AGSPFVVDNDE
+535 GSSPFTVSNLQ

-584 EVGDFNTPNVRLT
+584 ETVDFNTPNVRLT

-619 VTVTYDPSFPAVVL
+619 VTVRYDPSFPAVVL
-633 DGGVPFDSRT
+633 DGG
-643 NLLLRSQELTTT
+643 
-655 PWGLGNTTLFI
+655 
-666 PNNVLAPDGTLT
+666 
-678 AETLIWNNGAPV
+678 
-690 RNAYTAQSLAISPT
+690 
-704 TAYTFSVWIKSIGS
+704 
-718 TAKTDIF
+718 
-725 IASLD
+725 D
-730 ASNVRRYLVAQFS
+730 AS
-743 EQTLQSSV
+743 V
-751 IINSGNIWTNVSTR
+751 I
-765 VTSYPNNWWRVE
+765 PRVE
-777 VTGTSPSDTVTGQV
+777 DPVGGYDFGVPVFVGTTG
-791 AILNGQ
+791 INL
-797 TGNGVIGAAV
+797 
-807 WGAQLEVAPA
+807 
-817 ATAYIVTTSAAATAY
+817 
-832 IWDAESPYEF
+832 
-842 GLQNPSSPSFTEGI
+842 
-856 DNAYPQSIAP
+856 AYPQSLAP
-866 HTYTTLDTLITDST
+866 HTYTTLDTLITDPT
-880 VRTYAF
+880 ARTYAF
-886 GDNRIYNTGVAPS
+886 GDNRIFNTGSPPS
-899 NAWKIQNQVDSST
+899 NGWKIQNEVNVGNIQ
-912 IATLFTRDESLPD
+912 TLFTRDESLPG

-931 GGVYVYENATALPL
+931 GGVYVYGDGIPTALPL
-945 PNLPGSS
+945 PTLPGSS
-952 PSPRVVVSSGTYTNT
+952 QSPRIVVSSGTYTNT

-990 AVFARIDSYGVPWA
+990 AVFARIDSNGVPWA
-1004 IERMAALIDPMQHT
+1004 IERMAALIDPMTHT

-1023 SY
+1023 TY

>member
-1 MPYLP
+1 
-6 ITLPSRGLHI
+6 LHI
-16 DSAYSTL
+16 DSAYSAL

-51 LLGAFQFNTIPTAL
+51 LLGAFEFNDTGPPAV
-65 TREVQAIVRADAYV
+65 TRKVQAIVRADAYV
-79 SEFATTILRQR
+79 AGSGTTVLRQR

-100 IIDPGITTPVA
+100 IIDPGETSPTK

-117 TSKLNST
+117 TSKLNSS

-140 GKKYRRMNITTA
+140 GEKYRRMNITVA
-152 SSAATVEFWG
+152 NGSAVVEFWG
-162 TVLSSVTVVSSAGVF
+162 RTLTVTSIAASKFV
-177 QCTAAN
+177 CTATT
-183 LTVGQPIT
+183 LKVGEPVVVFGINT
-191 VTGTFP
+191 GTGTFTP
-197 AGVGITGYS
+197 YTAPQLYYIVVTNGTT
-206 FHETF
+206 TF
-211 YVRSIIS
+211 ELS
-218 TSPYQFDL
+218 TTSGGSPIAHNNG
-226 TRTLSSPTPGAA
+226 TL
-238 IATTVGT
+238 I
-245 GLTTGVTFITSGPEM
+245 GLTFLVDGPEM
-260 TIKPSSTASSIGT
+260 SIRPTGASITKPGVETGA
-273 AKAEAGERAS
+273 RAS

-308 INDVDDWVP
+308 INDVDDWIP
-317 GSTPDDA
+317 TTDAPDDA

-366 VFDTQARMIEL
+366 VFETQARMIEL

-393 SQTVYIMAQ
+393 AQTVYIMAQ

-431 SQKFDKLN
+431 SQKFDKLD

-457 IDLPSSSTHLVYSQA
+457 TDLPSSSTHLVYSQA

-512 YLGWFDRNLTS
+512 YVGWFDRNLTS

-535 AGSPFVVDNDE
+535 AGSPFAVDNNE

-584 EVGDFNTPNVRLT
+584 EERDFNTPNVRLT

-633 DGGVPFDSRT
+633 DGGVPYDSRT
-643 NLLLRSQELTTT
+643 NLLLRSQELTTS
-655 PWGLGNTTLFI
+655 PWRLGGTTLFI

-678 AETLIWNNGAPV
+678 AETLIWNAGATV
-690 RNAYTAQSLAISPT
+690 RNAYTLQDIAISPT
-704 TAYTFSVWIKSIGS
+704 TTYTYSAWIKSIGS
-718 TAKTDIF
+718 TAKTDIM
-725 IASLD
+725 IRSKNAGGSD
-730 ASNVRRYLVAQFS
+730 RALVAEFS
-743 EQTLQSSV
+743 EQTLTSSIV
-751 IINSGNIWTNVSTR
+751 VNSGNVWTNVSTR

-777 VTGTSPSDTVTGQV
+777 VTGTSPSDTVSGDV
-791 AILNGQ
+791 SILNGQ

-817 ATAYIVTTSAAATAY
+817 ATAYIPTTSAAATAY
-832 IWDAESPYEF
+832 IWDAVSPYDF
-842 GLQNPSSPSFTEGI
+842 GQAVFGTITTGI

-886 GDNRIYNTGVAPS
+886 GDNRIYNTGVSPN
-899 NAWKIQNQVDSST
+899 NAWRIQNQVDPST
-912 IATLFTRDESLPD
+912 IVSLFTRDESLPD

-931 GGVYVYENATALPL
+931 GGVYVYGDGIPTTLPL
-945 PNLPGSS
+945 PTLPGSS

-967 NSIQIGELQSGRN
+967 NFIQIGELQSGRN

>member
-1 MPYLP
+1 
-6 ITLPSRGLHI
+6 
-16 DSAYSTL
+16 
-23 PPGFTLDS
+23 
-31 LNVLPYD
+31 
-38 AYKGK
+38 
-43 QRLGQRRA
+43 
-51 LLGAFQFNTIPTAL
+51 LLGAFQFNTLPTAA

-79 SEFATTILRQR
+79 AGGATTELRQR
-90 CIVVAGGEVY
+90 CVIVAGGEVY
-100 IIDPGITTPVA
+100 IIDPGDTSPTP

-117 TSKLNST
+117 TSKLKSS

-140 GKKYRRMNITTA
+140 GEKYRRMNITVA
-152 SSAATVEFWG
+152 NGSAVVEFWG
-162 TVLSSVTVVSSAGVF
+162 TLLSNVQVNNSGHISFATATTFVVDQEIVA
-177 QCTAAN
+177 
-183 LTVGQPIT
+183 
-191 VTGTFP
+191 TGTLTG
-197 AGVGITGYS
+197 ATGTITGYT
-206 FHETF
+206 FQETF
-211 YVRSIIS
+211 YVKSVIS
-218 TSPYQFDL
+218 SL
-226 TRTLSSPTPGAA
+226 SVELKRTLTGAA
-238 IATTVGT
+238 IATTSGTTT
-245 GLTTGVTFITSGPEM
+245 GLTWIISGPEM
-260 TIKPSSTASSIGT
+260 TIKPSSNASSVG
-273 AKAEAGERAS
+273 KAGAEVGARAS

-317 GSTPDDA
+317 GSGTANEDA

-338 PIIALIPMA
+338 PIVALIPMA

-366 VFDTQARMIEL
+366 VFNTQARMIEL

-393 SQTVYIMAQ
+393 AQTVYIMAQ

-457 IDLPSSSTHLVYSQA
+457 TDLPSSSTHLVYSQA

-484 DFQAP
+484 SFQAP

-504 LALGSTSG
+504 LALGSEDG

-535 AGSPFVVDNDE
+535 VGSPFEVTNDE

-584 EVGDFNTPNVRLT
+584 EVTDFNSPNVRLT

-633 DGGVPFDSRT
+633 DGGVPYDSRT

-655 PWGLGNTTLFI
+655 PWDLGNVTLFI

-678 AETLIWNNGAPV
+678 AETLIWNNGVA
-690 RNAYTAQSLAISPT
+690 NDNSYTIQSVATISPT
-704 TAYTFSVWIKSIGS
+704 NTYTFSVYIKSIGL
-718 TAKTDIF
+718 TAKTDIVMF
-725 IASLD
+725 AFNASGAYRNLN
-730 ASNVRRYLVAQFS
+730 ARFS
-743 EQTLQSSV
+743 QETLQSSITV
-751 IINSGNIWTNVSTR
+751 NNGNSWTNVSTR
-765 VTSYPNNWWRVE
+765 VTGYPNNWWRVE
-777 VTGTSPSDTVTGQV
+777 LTGKPPSDTVSGKI
-791 AILNGQ
+791 AILNGL

-817 ATAYIVTTSAAATAY
+817 ATAYIPTTSASATAY

-856 DNAYPQSIAP
+856 DNAYPESLAP

-886 GDNRIYNTGVAPS
+886 GDNRIYNLGVAP
-899 NAWKIQNQVDSST
+899 NNNWVIQNDTGPSYE
-912 IATLFTRDESLPD
+912 TLFIRDESLPE

-931 GGVYVYENATALPL
+931 GGVYVYGNNIPTALPL

-952 PSPRVVVSSGTYTNT
+952 PSPRIVVSSGTYTNT
-967 NSIQIGELQSGRN
+967 NFIQIGELQSGRN

-990 AVFARIDSYGVPWA
+990 AVFARIDSNGVPWA

>member
-6 ITLPSRGLHI
+6 ITLPSRGLHV
-16 DSAYSTL
+16 DSAYSSL

-31 LNVLPYD
+31 INVLPYD
-38 AYKGK
+38 PYKGK

-51 LLGAFQFNTIPTAL
+51 LLGAFEFNDTSPSVV
-65 TREVQAIVRADAYV
+65 TRKVQAIVRADAYV
-79 SEFATTILRQR
+79 VADGGSTELTQR
-90 CIVVAGGEVY
+90 CVVVAGGEVY
-100 IIDPGITTPVA
+100 IIDPGDTVPTIIA
-111 ATYAAS
+111 YASS
-117 TSKLNST
+117 TSKLDDT
-124 GDISVAIF
+124 KDISVAIF

-140 GKKYRRMNITTA
+140 GEKYRRMNITLAT
-152 SSAATVEFWG
+152 SAMRVEFWG
-162 TVLSSVTVVSSAGVF
+162 TVLSNVVVHNTTGHF
-177 QCTAAN
+177 QSDVATLN
-183 LTVGQPIT
+183 VGDPIV
-191 VTGTFP
+191 VTGTFA
-197 AGVGITGYS
+197 AGGGNITSYT
-206 FHETF
+206 FQETF
-211 YVRSIIS
+211 YVKQIVSA
-218 TSPYQFDL
+218 TSPYEFVL
-226 TRTLSSPTPGAA
+226 TRNPVVASGAA
-238 IATTVGT
+238 IATTKTGT
-245 GLTTGVTFITSGPEM
+245 NGSTNGVTFIISGPEM
-260 TIKPSSTASSIGT
+260 TIKPSSNASSIGT

-317 GSTPDDA
+317 GTNPDDA

-338 PIIALIPMA
+338 PIVALIPMA

-393 SQTVYIMAQ
+393 AQTVYIMAQ

-445 PEIQNIYCIMSR
+445 PEIQNIYCILSR
-457 IDLPSSSTHLVYSQA
+457 TDLPSSSTHLVYSQA

-484 DFQAP
+484 AFQAP

-504 LALGSTSG
+504 LALGSEDG

-523 GVDGQAATGYKG
+523 GVDGQAAVGYKG
-535 AGSPFVVDNDE
+535 GSSPFTVNNLQ

-572 DMRVELTMDEPQ
+572 DMRIELTMDEPQ
-584 EVGDFNTPNVRLT
+584 EVVDFNTPNVRLT

-619 VTVTYDPSFPAVVL
+619 VTVRYDPSFPAVVL
-633 DGGVPFDSRT
+633 DGG
-643 NLLLRSQELTTT
+643 
-655 PWGLGNTTLFI
+655 
-666 PNNVLAPDGTLT
+666 
-678 AETLIWNNGAPV
+678 
-690 RNAYTAQSLAISPT
+690 
-704 TAYTFSVWIKSIGS
+704 
-718 TAKTDIF
+718 
-725 IASLD
+725 D
-730 ASNVRRYLVAQFS
+730 AS
-743 EQTLQSSV
+743 V
-751 IINSGNIWTNVSTR
+751 I
-765 VTSYPNNWWRVE
+765 PRVE
-777 VTGTSPSDTVTGQV
+777 DPVGGYDFGVPVFVGTTG
-791 AILNGQ
+791 INL
-797 TGNGVIGAAV
+797 
-807 WGAQLEVAPA
+807 
-817 ATAYIVTTSAAATAY
+817 
-832 IWDAESPYEF
+832 
-842 GLQNPSSPSFTEGI
+842 
-856 DNAYPQSIAP
+856 AYPQSLAP
-866 HTYTTLDTLITDST
+866 HTYTTLDTLITDPT
-880 VRTYAF
+880 ARTYAF
-886 GDNRIYNTGVAPS
+886 GDNRIYNTGSPPS
-899 NAWKIQNQVDSST
+899 NGWKIQNEVNVGNIQ
-912 IATLFTRDESLPD
+912 TLFTRDESLPG

-931 GGVYVYENATALPL
+931 GGVYVYGDGIPTALPL
-945 PNLPGSS
+945 PTLPGSS
-952 PSPRVVVSSGTYTNT
+952 QSPRIVVSSGTYTNT
-967 NSIQIGELQSGRN
+967 NFIQIGELQSGRN

-990 AVFARIDSYGVPWA
+990 AVFARIDSNGVPWA
-1004 IERMAALIDPMQHT
+1004 VERMAALIDPMTHT

-1023 SY
+1023 TY